1 MAVFHKHLII
11 RAEVSN
17 PPTEEELAKSW
28 MVKLIDKIGMKLA
41 LGPFAKY
48 INIPGNRGITC
59 MAIIETSHLAMH
71 VWDEGNPGL
80 VQLDVYTCGALDP
93 YDVVVA
99 LREFHPIRIE
109 MKYLDREK
117 QLLEIPLE

>member
-1 MAVFHKHLII
+1 MTVFHKHLII

-17 PPTEEELAKSW
+17 PPREEELAKSW
-28 MVKLIDKIGMKLA
+28 MVALIDKIGMKLA

-71 VWDEGNPGL
+71 VWDEGDPGL

-93 YDVVVA
+93 YDVVLA
-99 LREFHPIRIE
+99 LRQFHPIRIE